1 LIRFE
6 PASAPAVGVVLMQR
20 IYVGNLSF
28 QSTEQ
33 TLSDLFGEHG
43 TVNNVSIITDRV
55 TGRSRGFAF
64 IEMNDDGEAKAAMEA
79 LNGHEFDGRALK
91 VAEAKERADSR

>member
-1 LIRFE
+1 
-6 PASAPAVGVVLMQR
+6 MQR

-28 QSTEQ
+28 ETTEQ

-43 TVNNVSIITDRV
+43 TVNSVSIISDRI

-64 IEMNDDGEAKAAMEA
+64 VEMNDGGEAKAAMEA
-79 LNGHEFDGRALK
+79 LDGHEFDGRALK

>member
-1 LIRFE
+1 
-6 PASAPAVGVVLMQR
+6 MQR

-28 QSTEQ
+28 QTTEQ
-33 TLSDLFGEHG
+33 TLTDLFAEHG
-43 TVNNVSIITDRV
+43 KVEGVSIITDRI

-64 IEMNDDGEAKAAMEA
+64 VEMADSAEAKAAMEA

-91 VAEAKERADSR
+91 VAEAKERADSH

>member
-1 LIRFE
+1 
-6 PASAPAVGVVLMQR
+6 MQR